1 MATDEKTED
10 TRWDRY
16 APQTHFLDHA
26 EKADFF
32 ASAPSGSLVEIYG
45 DLFERSTHG
54 DWIHLEDLV
63 SVGSYSDYR
72 EHNTSTPE
80 YMAKDMASLEHSK
93 VKVLR
98 IGEGSW

>member
-1 MATDEKTED
+1 MD
-10 TRWDRY
+10 RWGHY
-16 APQTHFLDHA
+16 APQAHYLNHA
-26 EKADFF
+26 DKAEFF
-32 ASAPSGSLVEIYG
+32 ESAPSGSLVEIYG
-45 DLFERSTHG
+45 DLYERSTHG

-63 SVGSYSDYR
+63 SSGSYSDYR

-80 YMAKDMASLEHSK
+80 YMAKHMASLEYST